1 MNISQ
6 LKKKATELLNGM
18 QKGKEYPI
26 RYVYD
31 RVAFAAEKHNNDI
44 LLNTMRDVLE
54 KKASS
59 QNFISQEEVSDLY
72 NSLYNYSGS
81 HSEFR
86 NELGDLLKPGFG
98 MGKKAKYDASG
109 SRENMEKFL
118 EPLQDSRKD
127 LNKLAQELSSV
138 FSLNPKG
145 SFSELNSDSFKK
157 AEKFTKLQLKA
168 MGCEPREVKAVRS
181 NDHFILCVASY
192 PNAKNQEISLK
203 VPVQL
208 NGATPTLPT
217 YFIDDGELS
226 KLSQSN
232 VLVYL
237 KNNENVITK
246 SAKRQFQDLRSN
258 KSLEINRLD
267 HANKIAKWANLEQDL
282 IESTSK
288 YDKNIVRL
296 ASSLLDMELKSFN
309 VNNPQVRL
317 KSAFDRGLNYDV
329 SINSPLGA
337 INLEIPVEI
346 VSGQPI
352 MPIKFK
358 YANDSYEFSKRGFN
372 SMTRGM
378 TKSASFI
385 PKVSEDMDLMN
396 YNQLMDVMISSASN
410 GDFKGAED
418 VLISI
423 QNKYSGQSVLN
434 AISKYSSLLKHNSKN
449 SERELFIKE
458 ALNRGDLIRTSTSFD
473 LYSPK
478 YGKYLSKLSFDV
490 DGNLVPKYRFKNE
503 NLKESEGLNITTS
516 QIKLT

>member
-109 SRENMEKFL
+109 SRENMGKFL

-145 SFSELNSDSFKK
+145 SFSELNGDSFKK

-258 KSLEINRLD
+258 KSLQINRLD
-267 HANKIAKWANLEQDL
+267 HANK
-282 IESTSK
+282 
-288 YDKNIVRL
+288 
-296 ASSLLDMELKSFN
+296 
-309 VNNPQVRL
+309 
-317 KSAFDRGLNYDV
+317 
-329 SINSPLGA
+329 
-337 INLEIPVEI
+337 
-346 VSGQPI
+346 
-352 MPIKFK
+352 
-358 YANDSYEFSKRGFN
+358 
-372 SMTRGM
+372 
-378 TKSASFI
+378 
-385 PKVSEDMDLMN
+385 
-396 YNQLMDVMISSASN
+396 
-410 GDFKGAED
+410 
-418 VLISI
+418 
-423 QNKYSGQSVLN
+423 
-434 AISKYSSLLKHNSKN
+434 
-449 SERELFIKE
+449 
-458 ALNRGDLIRTSTSFD
+458 
-473 LYSPK
+473 
-478 YGKYLSKLSFDV
+478 
-490 DGNLVPKYRFKNE
+490 
-503 NLKESEGLNITTS
+503 
-516 QIKLT
+516 